1 MSVSREIC
9 SLRLTSAPQGDAI
22 WGSPRWDYLITPGRR
37 RWDSNLKLDLHT
49 HCREATACPTPS
61 LDIVR
66 DIVAAAKAKGLDG
79 IAITEHYTG
88 AYGHEVKEIVDRY
101 LDGEILVIPGQ
112 EIDRVFLGVAKG
124 LLHVVELYLPGD
136 VTFRFIAHPG
146 HPSARDLDSHI
157 DGSIHGIE
165 VRNPLHDDEM
175 DEERIRQ
182 LAEKHNLI
190 LLANSDAH
198 TLSDIGVFYN
208 EIEIEELCARARGG

>member
-1 MSVSREIC
+1 M
-9 SLRLTSAPQGDAI
+9 
-22 WGSPRWDYLITPGRR
+22 
-37 RWDSNLKLDLHT
+37 KLDLHT

-66 DIVAAAKAKGLDG
+66 DIVAAVKAKGLDG
-79 IAITEHYTG
+79 IAITEHYTE
-88 AYGHEVKEIVDRY
+88 AYGREVKRIVDRY
-101 LDGEILVIPGQ
+101 LNGEILVIPGQ
-112 EIDRVFLGVAKG
+112 EIDRVFLGVDRG

-146 HPSARDLDSHI
+146 HPSVSNLDSRM

-165 VRNPLHDDEM
+165 IRNPLHGDEM

-182 LAEKHNLI
+182 LAEKYNLI

-198 TLSDIGVFYN
+198 SLSDIGTFYN
-208 EIEIEELCARARGG
+208 EIEIEELCARARRG